1 MGPAGVDQL
10 SADVSDAGKVGGD
23 APAVSHPPLIVALLK
38 ALRPK
43 QWIKNLLVFAGLV
56 FTLNERWRLFS
67 PEMWDYL
74 VRSLAAFALFCL
86 VSSSVYLLNDVRDV
100 EKDRQHPT
108 KRNRPIASGALPAKV
123 AVAAALFLMPA
134 CLAAAY
140 LLSHAYAAVVAA
152 YLLMQFGYVFFL
164 KEIVLVD
171 VFIIAIGFVMRAVSG
186 TVVLG
191 AQISPWL
198 YTVTLLGALFLGL
211 CKRRNELVLLEGRA
225 AGHRKILELYTAPL
239 LDSLISIVAAATIM
253 AYSLYTFTSPTLPA
267 NNRMMLTV
275 PFVIFGMFRYLY
287 LAHSQNAGGSPEEVF
302 LKDKHLIVTIAL
314 WIVTTALILGFR

>member
-1 MGPAGVDQL
+1 MTPADPQ
-10 SADVSDAGKVGGD
+10 VSSEA
-23 APAVSHPPLIVALLK
+23 APASGLAAPARALPSLPVALVR

-67 PEMWDYL
+67 PEMWDFL
-74 VRSLAAFALFCL
+74 VRSLAAFGLFCL
-86 VSSSVYLLNDVRDV
+86 ISSSVYLLNDVRDV

-108 KRNRPIASGALPAKV
+108 KRNRPIASGALPAKLAVVV
-123 AVAAALFLMPA
+123 ALIIMVGALT
-134 CLAAAY
+134 AAY
-140 LLSHAYAAVVAA
+140 KLSVPFAAVVTA
-152 YLLMQFGYVFFL
+152 YLVMQFGYVFFL
-164 KEIVLVD
+164 KEVVLVD

-225 AGHRKILELYTAPL
+225 AGHRKILGLYTAPL

-253 AYSLYTFTSPTLPA
+253 AYSLYTFTSPALPA

-287 LAHSQNAGGSPEEVF
+287 LAHSHGAGGSPEEVF
-302 LKDKHLIVTIAL
+302 LKDKHLIITMTL
-314 WIVTTALILGFR
+314 WILTAGLILGLR